1 MVLNCV
7 GSFFL
12 FFFKQ
17 ITSAKS
23 SKLPTNYPGIHRM
36 LENIFCKCCVTGL
49 HFFKVYKNHIWK
61 QQPRTIEI
69 LLIKLVFKCY
79 SLSSCMHMTQN
90 WNLYINSDADIAS
103 LLWMNYTEYWP
114 LCVRWK
120 ENGEQLAKFCHFVVR
135 RTW

>member
-7 GSFFL
+7 DS

-23 SKLPTNYPGIHRM
+23 SKLPANYPSIHRM
-36 LENIFCKCCVTGL
+36 LANIFCKWCVTGL
-49 HFFKVYKNHIWK
+49 HFFMIYKSHILK

-69 LLIKLVFKCY
+69 LLIKPVFKCY

-90 WNLYINSDADIAS
+90 SEIYI
-103 LLWMNYTEYWP
+103 
-114 LCVRWK
+114 
-120 ENGEQLAKFCHFVVR
+120 
-135 RTW
+135 